1 MRLHG
6 AGRHVAK
13 DAGKVCF
20 LRLLRFSGQFAST
33 GDDILI
39 TELEL
44 DRVVPTGLAF
54 SAARA
59 SLVARWLLGA
69 FIARDGTYIIR

>member
-20 LRLLRFSGQFAST
+20 LRLLRFSGQFAAP
-33 GDDILI
+33 GDNVLV

-44 DRVVPTGLAF
+44 DRVVAASLAF
-54 SAARA
+54 SAAGA

-69 FIARDGTYIIR
+69 FIARDRTYIIR